1 MNLRP
6 RLFHKLFAAIVIAS
20 FGSIVLFGA
29 VAHWSMKRSFAR
41 YLNEARNER
50 LDMLAARL
58 ATDYDPAQGFAR
70 LRDTPRAWRR
80 LLRSLR
86 DDAGP
91 ETGGPQLL
99 PDRARHAFKLARHI
113 TLYDA
118 ERHIVAGRLPF
129 GEATTTRP
137 VSVDGRV
144 VGWLGVPSLGPP
156 GDARDRRFERRQMA
170 LLLIAALA
178 AAVLAIPAAWWM
190 ARRLVLPIRR
200 LGGAARALAEGD
212 FAARVPTA
220 GSDELGQLAQDFN
233 LLARALEEN
242 ESARRRWFADV
253 SHELR
258 TPLSILAGEIEA
270 ARDGVR
276 ALDMRLLDSLGAE
289 SERLGQ
295 LVEDLYLL
303 ARADIGALDFEFAPV
318 SFADLVTQALVRFE
332 HRLAAAGL
340 TVGREL
346 DAGCVVIGDRQ
357 RLAQLLE
364 NLLENCC
371 RYVTAP
377 GHIEL
382 TLGSVGGYARLVIED
397 SGPGVAH
404 GEQARL
410 FDPLHRGE
418 ASRSRRHGGSGLG
431 LAICARIAHAHGG
444 SITARAGARGGLA
457 VVVDIPLG
465 EHA

>member
-41 YLNEARNER
+41 YLNEAREER
-50 LDMLAARL
+50 MDRLAVRLAA
-58 ATDYDPAQGFAR
+58 DYDPAQGFAR

-86 DDAGP
+86 EDAEPSAAGP
-91 ETGGPQLL
+91 PPRPGR
-99 PDRARHAFKLARHI
+99 DRHAFKLARHI
-113 TLYDA
+113 TLYDT
-118 ERHIVAGRLPF
+118 EHRIVAGRLPF
-129 GEATTTRP
+129 DEAATTRAIT
-137 VSVDGRV
+137 VDGHT
-144 VGWLGVPSLGPP
+144 VGWLGAPALGPP
-156 GDARDRRFERRQMA
+156 GDARERRFERRQMT
-170 LLLIAALA
+170 LLLIAAFA
-178 AAVLAIPAAWWM
+178 AALLAIPAAWWM

-212 FAARVPTA
+212 FTARVPAA

-233 LLARALEEN
+233 LLARALQEN
-242 ESARRRWFADV
+242 ESARRRWIADV

-270 ARDGVR
+270 ARDGIR
-276 ALDMRLLDSLGAE
+276 PLDARLLDSLAAE
-289 SERLGQ
+289 SERLGK

-318 SFADLVTQALVRFE
+318 SLAPLVTQALARFE

-340 TVGREL
+340 DVSSEL
-346 DAGCVVIGDRQ
+346 DATCVVTGDRE

-377 GHIEL
+377 GRIEV
-382 TLGSVGGYARLVIED
+382 TLGRVGAYARLVFDD
-397 SGPGVAH
+397 SGPGVAD
-404 GEQARL
+404 GEHARL
-410 FDPLHRGE
+410 FDPLHRSE

-444 SITARAGARGGLA
+444 SIAATAGARGGLA
-457 VVVDIPLG
+457 VSVDIPLR
-465 EHA
+465 EPA